1 MLINL
6 SDILSKEGETQRVEA
21 MVDMENFTS
30 RLGTFPVQKKT
41 PVHFTIQNKGK
52 KILQINGEG
61 SVTLLI
67 PCGRCLSDVPEEI
80 VFAFEREVDMKQ
92 SEEERIK
99 DLDESN
105 YITGGNLD
113 VEQLVYNEILI
124 NWPLRVL
131 CKDDCKGI
139 CSHCGKN
146 LNQGPCDCK
155 VENLDPR
162 MAVISDIFSKFK
174 EV

>member
-52 KILQINGEG
+52 KVLQINGEG

-99 DLDESN
+99 DSDESN

>member
-52 KILQINGEG
+52 KVLQINGEG

>member
-30 RLGTFPVQKKT
+30 RLGTFPVQKKI

-52 KILQINGEG
+52 KVLQINGEG

>member
-52 KILQINGEG
+52 KVLQINGEG

-92 SEEERIK
+92 SEEELIK